1 MTMDAIDR
9 AIVSQLTRNAQISNT
24 ELAERVGLSPSPCL
38 RRVRRLEQDGVILGY
53 HARIAPK
60 AIGQGFEVFAQ
71 FELDNQRQETI
82 ERFESAL
89 IEFPEVIEAHRMFGS
104 PDVVATIRV
113 ADIEGYERFATEK
126 LRTLPGLTRMSS
138 RFSMK
143 VLKSRYPEG

>member
-1 MTMDAIDR
+1 MDAIDR
-9 AIVSQLTRNAQISNT
+9 AIIDQLMRNAQISNT

-38 RRVRRLEQDGVILGY
+38 RRVRRLEHEGVILGY
-53 HARIAPK
+53 HARVAPD
-60 AIGQGFEVFAQ
+60 ALGRGFEVFAQ

-104 PDVVATIRV
+104 PDVVATIHVR
-113 ADIEGYERFATEK
+113 DIQDYERFATEK
-126 LRTLPGLTRMSS
+126 LRTLPGLARMSS

-143 VLKSRYPEG
+143 LLKSRYPDG